1 MHEWP
6 IDRDLDER
14 LRDLVFAEVAAAE
27 PRQIAFRS
35 RTARRGSLA
44 GTGIAAAAAI
54 VLVAALVWRSQLAPV
69 NGGPSVSPS
78 QTLTTLPS
86 SSPVAPT
93 APLSAVPSTPA
104 TPTPNLTPELGANP
118 VKTPACWADGQP
130 VVLADGR
137 LLYAQ
142 GNSCNL
148 VFDPATRTFTT
159 VGQMNEDR
167 QGATATLLKDGR
179 VLIAGG
185 IDSSSGTDDELF
197 DPKTGRF
204 TPIVPGRAPASTAV
218 SLLLPD
224 GRVLLLGGV
233 PYDATLSQLAAEI
246 YDPANSTFTAAG
258 LMTLPPGLDGIVP
271 PPVSAALLG
280 NGKVL
285 VVAADPGNL
294 TRTEIYDP
302 ATGTFTPTAGSAVVR
317 AGDGRARAGVATA
330 RLPDGRIMLLGAGST
345 VVEAYDPAT
354 DAFTRLA
361 SLPYADVQAATTL
374 TDGRV
379 LAIAAVDYGEGLRS
393 GSPGS
398 HGELYDQRPAASSG
412 RVTIGATLSLI
423 LGAEI
428 YDPAANKWTD
438 LGHLTDDRMNVQV
451 APLPGGGAVVSG
463 SIPGGGAGEVVELF
477 DPTTNKFIQNL

>member
-27 PRQIAFRS
+27 PREITFRS
-35 RTARRGSLA
+35 PTARRGSLA
-44 GTGIAAAAAI
+44 GTGIAASAAI
-54 VLVAALVWRSQLAPV
+54 VLIAALVWRSQLGPV
-69 NGGPSVSPS
+69 NGGPSVSPT
-78 QTLTTLPS
+78 QTQTTLPS
-86 SSPVAPT
+86 SSPSAPT
-93 APLSAVPSTPA
+93 ATFSAVPSIPA
-104 TPTPNLTPELGANP
+104 TG

-148 VFDPATRTFTT
+148 IFDPATQTFTS

-185 IDSSSGTDDELF
+185 MDMSTGSDLVKDELF

-204 TPIVPGRAPASTAV
+204 TPIVPDRAPASTAV

-246 YDPANSTFTAAG
+246 YDPANGTFTAAG

-271 PPVSAALLG
+271 PPVSGALLG

-285 VVAADPGNL
+285 VVAADPDNL

-302 ATGTFTPTAGSAVVR
+302 STGTFTPTAGSAVVR
-317 AGDGRARAGVATA
+317 GNGSVETA
-330 RLPDGRIMLLGAGST
+330 RLPDGRIMICGAGST

-361 SLPYADVQAATTL
+361 SLPQADVRAATTL

-398 HGELYDQRPAASSG
+398 QGVLYDRRPLASSG
-412 RVTIGATLSLI
+412 RVTIGATVSLI

-438 LGHLTDDRMNVQV
+438 LGRLTEERMQVQI
-451 APLPGGGAVVSG
+451 APLPGGGAIVSG

-477 DPTTNKFIQNL
+477 DPKTNKFIQNL